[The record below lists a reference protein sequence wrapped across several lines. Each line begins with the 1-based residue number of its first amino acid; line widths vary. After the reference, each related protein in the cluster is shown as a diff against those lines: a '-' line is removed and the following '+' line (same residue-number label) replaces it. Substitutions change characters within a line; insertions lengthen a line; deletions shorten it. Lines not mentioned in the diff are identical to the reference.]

1 MKLLFSLVREN
12 MELHYVGKNAS
23 NADVDK
29 FCLPS
34 LAAGPGICRSSFD

>member
-1 MKLLFSLVREN
+1 MKLLFSWVREN
-12 MELHYVGKNAS
+12 MELHYASKKAS

-34 LAAGPGICRSSFD
+34 LAAGPRICRSSFD